1 MRRPPT
7 PPPSPATTCSTS
19 KGSSGEW
26 TIKVSPGTDTSTT
39 IDSLDNGQPYD
50 VQVRA
55 ISEAGSGGW
64 SDSTTGTPVAQKP
77 DAPNPPRLIP
87 GNGQLEVSWTK
98 PAENGAPITE
108 YKVQH
113 RLTTEQRLTLQWDVQ
128 DPWGRHPLHHHH
140 RRPRPTASSYDV
152 QVLAVSLAGNSDWS
166 DSTARALQSGRTAL
180 TPPTR
185 RD

>member
-1 MRRPPT
+1 MKWDAPAANTT
-7 PPPSPATTCSTS
+7 PITRYDVRYS
-19 KGSSGEW
+19 KGNSGDP

-39 IDSLDNGQPYD
+39 IDGLDNGQPYD

-87 GNGQLEVSWTK
+87 GNGQLEVEWTK

-108 YKVQH
+108 LQRAVQ
-113 RLTTEQRLTLQWDVQ
+113 
-128 DPWGRHPLHHHH
+128 
-140 RRPRPTASSYDV
+140 
-152 QVLAVSLAGNSDWS
+152 
-166 DSTARALQSGRTAL
+166 ARATRGVGTIKVSSGTPTLSTTIDQPQERSVSTRCRCRRSAWPATATGRTAHEG
-180 TPPTR
+180 TPVAQTALHAPTR
-185 RD
+185 R